1 MHTYTH
7 KYIPSAR
14 TGRHGRKANRPS
26 VRHRHVGTAGV
37 ARNGRADTN
46 SQKSVPKYIYYI
58 KSLYGGLLRTRCRA
72 GANGDSEGTPKLGG
86 ACPPPPSL
94 TRLSGRRW
102 LSSGTLA
109 KMSSAAPPCPSSPAP
124 PSPTPATACCAPGGA
139 GISSLLGG
147 ARGDTRPDSS
157 RTLSKV
163 SLQVT

>member
-1 MHTYTH
+1 M
-7 KYIPSAR
+7 
-14 TGRHGRKANRPS
+14 RHS
-26 VRHRHVGTAGV
+26 DVDTAGV

-58 KSLYGGLLRTRCRA
+58 KSLCRGLLRIRCRA

-102 LSSGTLA
+102 LSSGAPA
-109 KMSSAAPPCPSSPAP
+109 KMSSAAPPCPSSPTP
-124 PSPTPATACCAPGGA
+124 HSPTPATACCAPGGA

-147 ARGDTRPDSS
+147 ARGDPRPDSA
-157 RTLSKV
+157 RTFSKV
-163 SLQVT
+163 SLKVT